1 MKFVDPSSEV
11 LPSECAL
18 SPSELSYENAYSLIE
33 KCGKICYKS
42 TCSDTPEGSEDFVKR
57 LIKNRHFAMLEHVNF
72 VFEVTEDLFKV
83 INEHNYFSNERG
95 VDREEFRG
103 EPLVLFSDKATFLH
117 TSKMHLCSNKDRFLV
132 SGNVRALNDSRCLP
146 LLAELSLHYPTLAYS
161 LDDLLT
167 NPYLCMGGIT
177 DRCYPMRMV
186 HVADLPLLSET
197 EFMAHSYLTYHVVT
211 DRGVS
216 HEIVRHRLFSFAQE
230 STRYCNYAKDKFG
243 NELTFIT
250 PTGWDSLPETVQC
263 LLKNSY
269 KQAEDTYLNL
279 VGRWKCE
286 CTPQMA
292 RAVLPNGIKTEMCI
306 TGNLMEWKHF
316 FDLRYRGLTGEPH
329 PDMKVLSTLMFP
341 AYVEKYTSEGFTPI

>member
-1 MKFVDPSSEV
+1 MKFVEPSSEV
-11 LPSECAL
+11 FASDFLIH
-18 SPSELSYENAYSLIE
+18 SYDPPCTDPYRLIE
-33 KCGKICYKS
+33 KCGRICYKS
-42 TCSDTPEGSEDFVKR
+42 TCGNTPETSVDFVKR
-57 LIKNRHFAMLEHVNF
+57 LIEHKHFAMLEHATF
-72 VFEVTEDLFKV
+72 VFEVTEALFKV
-83 INEHNYFSNERG
+83 INESRFYNHLIGNDFLNTS
-95 VDREEFRG
+95 VSVG
-103 EPLVLFSDKATFLH
+103 EH
-117 TSKMHLCSNKDRFLV
+117 TRNRFLV
-132 SGNVRALNDSRCLP
+132 SGNVRALNNSRCLP
-146 LLAELSLHYPTLAYS
+146 LLYELGIYYPELAYA
-161 LDDLLT
+161 LPELHQDT
-167 NPYLCMGGIT
+167 ALCMVGVT
-177 DRCYPMRMV
+177 RDCYPVKMV
-186 HVADLPLLSET
+186 HVRDLPDLCRE
-197 EFMAHSYLTYHVVT
+197 EFMAHTYLTYHVVT

-306 TGNLMEWKHF
+306 TGNLFEWEHF
-316 FDLRYRGLTGEPH
+316 FDLRYFGTTGEPH
-329 PDMKVLSTLMFP
+329 PDMKVLSTLMYP
-341 AYVEKYTSEGFTPI
+341 EYEKKFTERGFDVLSY